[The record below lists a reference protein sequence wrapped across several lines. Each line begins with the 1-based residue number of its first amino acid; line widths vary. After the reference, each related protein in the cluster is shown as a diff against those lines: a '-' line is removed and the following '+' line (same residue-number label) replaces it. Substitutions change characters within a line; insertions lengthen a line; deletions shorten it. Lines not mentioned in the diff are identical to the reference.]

1 MRPTS
6 ALTSIPLESAGPAR
20 RRWPAVAL
28 LAATVLAAGCS
39 KPASSPEAS
48 AVSAGGPAASPP
60 ASKVVALLPDDG
72 AVAGWTRKSVK
83 VYGADNLWEFIDG
96 GAEAYLACGHQEVV
110 TSEYV
115 NPAEPSSV
123 LLDVYRL
130 ADPRGAFGIYSQEAT
145 AGADFRPI
153 GTEGYA
159 HGTVVNFW
167 SGPYYV
173 KLTTYRESESLT
185 KAMITLAEAVS
196 RKIGPASAPP
206 QELTWFPHDGLVPHS
221 VRYLPVR
228 VLGQPYLSNGF
239 EARYRDGGAE
249 YTLAVVTPRSGED
262 PKSVFAKYRE
272 YATTDRR
279 IREMSGVEDEA
290 FVAQSA
296 NGVIVAARRA
306 NRFAIAVGPVSAARV
321 MPQLRAVLANSTAT
335 GRTQN

>member
-1 MRPTS
+1 
-6 ALTSIPLESAGPAR
+6 
-20 RRWPAVAL
+20 
-28 LAATVLAAGCS
+28 
-39 KPASSPEAS
+39 
-48 AVSAGGPAASPP
+48 
-60 ASKVVALLPDDG
+60 
-72 AVAGWTRKSVK
+72 
-83 VYGADNLWEFIDG
+83 
-96 GAEAYLACGHQEVV
+96 V

-123 LLDVYRL
+123 LVDVYRL
-130 ADPRGAFGIYSQEAT
+130 ADPRGAFGIYSQEASS
-145 AGADFRPI
+145 GADFRPL
-153 GTEGYA
+153 GAEGYV

-173 KLTTYRESESLT
+173 KLTTYRESESLR
-185 KAMITLAEAVS
+185 KAMLSLAEAIS

-206 QELTWFPHDGLVPHS
+206 QEVTWFPDDGLVPHS

-249 YTLAVVTPRSGED
+249 YTLALVTLRSGEE

-272 YATTDRR
+272 YAATDNR
-279 IREMSGVEDEA
+279 IRQVSGLEDEA

-306 NRFAIAVGPVSAARV
+306 NRFAVAVGPVPAARV
-321 MPQLRAVLANSTAT
+321 MPQVRGMLANSAST
-335 GRTQN
+335 GETQK

>member
-1 MRPTS
+1 
-6 ALTSIPLESAGPAR
+6 
-20 RRWPAVAL
+20 
-28 LAATVLAAGCS
+28 
-39 KPASSPEAS
+39 
-48 AVSAGGPAASPP
+48 
-60 ASKVVALLPDDG
+60 VALLPDNG

-83 VYGADNLWEFIDG
+83 VYGADNLWEFING

-130 ADPRGAFGIYSQEAT
+130 ADPRGAFGIYSQEASP
-145 AGADFRPI
+145 GADFRPI

-173 KLTTYRESESLT
+173 KLTTYRGGESLT

-206 QELTWFPHDGLVPHS
+206 HEVTWFPHDGLVPHS

-249 YTLAVVTPRSGED
+249 YTLALVAPRSGED
-262 PKSVFAKYRE
+262 AKSVFAQYRE
-272 YATTDRR
+272 DAATTDKR
-279 IREMSGVEDEA
+279 IRQVSGLEDEA
-290 FVAQSA
+290 FVAQSF

-306 NRFAIAVGPVSAARV
+306 NRFAVAVGPVSVARV
-321 MPQLRAVLANSTAT
+321 TPQLRELLANSAAT
-335 GRTQN
+335 GGAQN